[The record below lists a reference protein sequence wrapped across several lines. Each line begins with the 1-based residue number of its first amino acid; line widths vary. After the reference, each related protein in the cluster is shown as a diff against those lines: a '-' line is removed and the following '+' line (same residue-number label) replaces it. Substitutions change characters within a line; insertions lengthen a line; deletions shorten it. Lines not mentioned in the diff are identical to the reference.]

1 MSRRRPIRI
10 FWLIVLAASVAAST
24 ALGGW
29 WAWHRALA
37 GIATQSADRLN
48 LHALAVQRLIDRFTV
63 LPDVLALDPELRAA
77 LSGPSSALDASALN
91 AKLERANGAVHAST
105 LTLLDRDGRAVA
117 ANNWN
122 TPESN
127 VGLDYRFRPY
137 FQDAMRDGRA
147 TFYALGVST
156 NVAGYFIARAV
167 DDDNGRHVGVVVV
180 KITLDEVRNDWSRG
194 GDIVL
199 LADRHGVIF
208 LDNRAG
214 EWMYRTLHAL
224 DASDVAAIDGT
235 RQYGD
240 RPLQPI
246 QRRILGDA
254 GDGALRI
261 RVDTPAL
268 PHEVIWR
275 ALPLPQQ
282 DWSLH
287 LLADARPAVVAG
299 RNAALVVL
307 AGWLPLILFGLFL
320 QQRIRLARLRQRS
333 REELERMVAH
343 HAAALRSAQDSVVAA
358 AHEATQGGHGNLE
371 HLPQGVSVV
380 DAQLRLVA
388 WNSRYQQIFGFPD
401 ELLRVGRPIEDLFR
415 FNARRGLLGPG
426 DVEEAIQ
433 RRLDYLRAGS
443 PHMYERERPDGI
455 TFEIRGNP
463 LPDGGF
469 VTSYADITAYKAAA
483 RELRTLAASLERR
496 VDERTRDLHE
506 AKAEAERA
514 NRSKTRF
521 VAAAVH
527 DLLQPLNA
535 ARMFAGALAS
545 GSLAH
550 EDLQL
555 LERIR
560 SALDTQDDMLA
571 SLLDVSRLE
580 GGAVEARFTAL
591 PLGPMIA
598 DLARQFAVLAGA
610 RGLALD
616 VVDTTVVV
624 RSDGLLLRRVL
635 QNFLSNAIHYTPR
648 GRVLIGV
655 RREGAQARIEV
666 WDTGIGIPET
676 KTRAIFDEFLRLDNG
691 VDRDRRSAG
700 LGLSIV
706 ERIGKLLGATVSVRS
721 WPGRGSVFSI
731 TVPFADEGTS
741 AAPAAGDVEE
751 ESLFT
756 GKRVFLIDADVDTR
770 RTTAALLSSWG
781 CDVVSAS
788 SARAALRLAETDEPP
803 AILLQEDPLDG
814 VVGEE
819 LRAAL
824 ASRWGETP
832 PTVLMAAAPSAA
844 DIERAHAAGLRYLVK
859 PLAPARLRAV
869 MSRLLMLAGQPG

>member
-1 MSRRRPIRI
+1 MPRYRPIRI
-10 FWLIVLAASVAAST
+10 FWLLALVLAMTASVV
-24 ALGGW
+24 LGGW
-29 WAWHRALA
+29 WAWHRALG
-37 GIATQSADRLN
+37 GIAAQSADRLN
-48 LHALAVQRLIDRFTV
+48 LHALAVQRLIDRFAV

-77 LSGPSSALDASALN
+77 LAGPSSAIDAADLN
-91 AKLERANGAVHAST
+91 AKLDRANGAVHAST

-137 FQDAMRDGRA
+137 FQDAMRNGRA

-167 DDDNGRHVGVVVV
+167 DDDNGRHIGVIVV

-199 LADRHGVIF
+199 LADRHGVVF

-214 EWMYRTLHAL
+214 DWMYRTLHPL
-224 DASDVAAIDGT
+224 DTMAAAAIDGT

-240 RPLQPI
+240 RPLYPI
-246 QRRILGDA
+246 DRHVLGDA
-254 GDGALRI
+254 GDGAA
-261 RVDTPAL
+261 RVRVNTPAL
-268 PHEVIWR
+268 RHEVIWR
-275 ALPLPQQ
+275 TLALRQQ
-282 DWSLH
+282 DWTLH
-287 LLADARPAVVAG
+287 LLADARPAVIAG
-299 RNAALVVL
+299 RNTALIVL
-307 AGWLPLILFGLFL
+307 AGWLPVILFGMFL

-380 DAQLRLVA
+380 DASLRLVA

-401 ELLRVGRPIEDLFR
+401 ELLRAGQPIEDLFR

-443 PHMYERERPDGI
+443 PHVYERERPDGI

-469 VTSYADITAYKAAA
+469 VTSYADITAYKTAA

-535 ARMFAGALAS
+535 ARMFVGALAS
-545 GSLAH
+545 GSMAIQ
-550 EDLQL
+550 DRQL
-555 LERIR
+555 LERVR
-560 SALDTQDDMLA
+560 SALDTQDEMLA

-598 DLARQFAVLAGA
+598 DLGRQFGVLAGA
-610 RGLALD
+610 RGLALH
-616 VVDTTVVV
+616 VVDTTAVV

-655 RREGAQARIEV
+655 RRQGSTQVRIEV
-666 WDTGIGIPET
+666 WDTGVGIPEA

-706 ERIGKLLGATVSVRS
+706 ERIGRLLGATVTVRS

-731 TVPFADEGTS
+731 SVPLAGEGTHVAPEAGHAEDESPFA
-741 AAPAAGDVEE
+741 
-751 ESLFT
+751 

-770 RTTAALLSSWG
+770 RATAALLSSWG
-781 CDVVSAS
+781 CDVVSAG
-788 SARAALRLAETDEPP
+788 SAGVALRLAETDEAP
-803 AILLQEDPLDG
+803 AILLQEDPIDG
-814 VVGEE
+814 VAGDE

-824 ASRWGETP
+824 VDRWEHAP
-832 PTVLMAAAPSAA
+832 PTVLIAEAPSAS
-844 DIERAHAAGLRYLVK
+844 DIERAQAAGLRYLVK

-869 MSRLLMLAGQPG
+869 MSRLLMVTG